1 MLRRPLSDTKKIR
14 SKSIYTK
21 RAMKIPLPR
30 SRVSAIGIRRLTREE
45 MAEARAV
52 SRMLADNGV
61 TVVSGLAA
69 GIDTASHQTAIA
81 SEDRTAAV
89 LGTPLNRTY
98 PAPSYSLQRDIM
110 RNRPAVS

>member
-1 MLRRPLSDTKKIR
+1 
-14 SKSIYTK
+14 
-21 RAMKIPLPR
+21 
-30 SRVSAIGIRRLTREE
+30 
-45 MAEARAV
+45 
-52 SRMLADNGV
+52 MLADNGV

-69 GIDTASHQTAIA
+69 GIDTASHQTAIV